1 MAGGAAGVLGA
12 WRGVSLDVRETTG
25 WEAAHRRAAGVP
37 RPDRGPVRRGLL
49 LSLDRGRLHRGRRQ
63 GALRPL
69 HQGDRGA
76 GVRRPD
82 PQRAGAVG
90 AGRHG
95 PALLRHRGSHHA
107 SGNPLPAVRPDRL
120 GGGGGLGRPVPDLA
134 ARRLPGAPR
143 RPARPGPRRP
153 GLDPRPAAR
162 RAARRAQRGRR
173 RMTSAHAPVLLNEVV
188 DALQPRA
195 GQTVVDGTFGAGGY
209 SRALLATGAR
219 VIAFDRDPTA
229 RRFAQGLPAERFRL
243 VERRFSELDAETGEG
258 AVDAVVFDIGVSS
271 MQLDEA
277 ERGFSFMRDGPLDMR
292 MAADGPTAADLVNEA
307 EPAEL
312 ARILFVYG
320 EERESRRIARAI
332 ARRREEQPFT
342 RTLELAEFIE
352 KALGG
357 RRGAKVH
364 PATRSFQAIRI
375 AVNEELSELEAGLA
389 AAERALKTGGRLCVV
404 TFHSL
409 EDRIVKTF
417 FAVRAGKTP
426 AGSRHAPPV
435 EAAAAPSFQL
445 LFNGAQAPSAAELA
459 ANPRAR
465 SAKLR
470 AAVRTDAPVWRA
482 AA

>member
-1 MAGGAAGVLGA
+1 M
-12 WRGVSLDVRETTG
+12 T
-25 WEAAHRRAAGVP
+25 
-37 RPDRGPVRRGLL
+37 
-49 LSLDRGRLHRGRRQ
+49 
-63 GALRPL
+63 
-69 HQGDRGA
+69 
-76 GVRRPD
+76 
-82 PQRAGAVG
+82 
-90 AGRHG
+90 
-95 PALLRHRGSHHA
+95 
-107 SGNPLPAVRPDRL
+107 
-120 GGGGGLGRPVPDLA
+120 
-134 ARRLPGAPR
+134 AP
-143 RPARPGPRRP
+143 
-153 GLDPRPAAR
+153 
-162 RAARRAQRGRR
+162 
-173 RMTSAHAPVLLNEVV
+173 HVPVLLDEVV
-188 DALQPRA
+188 DAMQPRA
-195 GQTVVDGTFGAGGY
+195 GKVLVDGTFGAGGY
-209 SRALLATGAR
+209 SRALLNGGAS
-219 VIAFDRDPTA
+219 VIAFDRDPSA
-229 RRFAQGLPAERFRL
+229 AQFAAGLPADRFRL
-243 VERRFSELDAETGEG
+243 VERRFSELDEETGEG
-258 AVDAVVFDIGVSS
+258 GVDGVVLDIGVSS
-271 MQLDEA
+271 MQLDQA

-307 EPAEL
+307 EPEEI
-312 ARILFVYG
+312 ARILYVYG

-332 ARRREEQPFT
+332 AKRREAQPFT

-352 KALGG
+352 KTLGG

-445 LFNGAQAPSAAELA
+445 LFNGAQGPSEAELA

-470 AAVRTDAPVWRA
+470 AAVRTDAAAWRA